1 MFSSDHLQDT
11 EDLAVIFYPDH
22 MVYGDSYCTDCVLT
36 FTSSCI
42 KIEGS
47 GSTLDGDDKI
57 LKLRWDVQDLVH
69 IKSHWYELVS
79 PQ

>member
-1 MFSSDHLQDT
+1 
-11 EDLAVIFYPDH
+11 
-22 MVYGDSYCTDCVLT
+22 MVYGDSYCTDCDLT

-57 LKLRWDVQDLVH
+57 LKLQWDVQDLVH